1 MMFSRVLMAAVCGL
15 YFVRIINHPLS
26 SFRKEDDLEES
37 ISDER
42 TAAIVKRDK
51 VLGGGVMYIAINIR
65 KVDFRYTTVAKC

>member
-1 MMFSRVLMAAVCGL
+1 M
-15 YFVRIINHPLS
+15 S

>member
-1 MMFSRVLMAAVCGL
+1 MSHSPYIR
-15 YFVRIINHPLS
+15 NKSLS